1 MSERTSAATTTF
13 ATPSDREIT
22 MTRVFD
28 APRELVFAA
37 HTDAQHVQNWWGQ
50 RNSTTIVDVLD
61 VRPGG
66 AWRFVQRDPEGNE
79 YGFRGEFREVVPPE
93 RLVYTFEFEGMPGHI
108 VVDTITFEE
117 HDGKTTILST
127 SLFESVEDRDGMLE
141 SGMESGAYRILG
153 PSGRAPRSAEREVTR
168 TVAKVRQL
176 FPRQSGMP
184 RHSRLR
190 ECRADTYARR
200 DQMLDSSCRAT
211 AERLRESSRT
221 GRPNVDFGPSRTT
234 ISCIEP
240 CRRHESQGSQRV
252 RTVRV
257 ARRPKS

>member
-1 MSERTSAATTTF
+1 MKRERSTPVSERTSAATTTF

-79 YGFRGEFREVVPPE
+79 YAFCGEFREVVPPE

-141 SGMESGAYRILG
+141 SGMESGATESWDRL
-153 PSGRAPRSAEREVTR
+153 AE
-168 TVAKVRQL
+168 L
-176 FPRQSGMP
+176 
-184 RHSRLR
+184 L
-190 ECRADTYARR
+190 
-200 DQMLDSSCRAT
+200 
-211 AERLRESSRT
+211 ERLS
-221 GRPNVDFGPSRTT
+221 
-234 ISCIEP
+234 
-240 CRRHESQGSQRV
+240 
-252 RTVRV
+252 
-257 ARRPKS
+257 AK